1 MRIGVVVDN
10 EFDQD
15 VRVRGQHAILEE
27 TFGSVPVLCY
37 DLGSEEL
44 RQSKNIERLKVDRRW
59 RNRWFGLQ
67 NRWDKYS
74 QFWGKAIAKFIRD
87 NELDVI
93 HVHDLYM
100 AKAAK
105 MGVNGFACKIILDLH
120 ENYPASVLTQT
131 WTKNGLKGF
140 LANAS
145 KWSKKEPKFL
155 AMADHIITLSDHFA
169 LSLSTKYKISSD
181 RFTTIPNVPNMDSYD
196 LKVEAIPDAGRV
208 TLCYYGGVSERR
220 GVLWLMQKFIEN
232 GLQSKFKLKI
242 IGPIDASDKVE
253 FDTLLIAAGASC
265 EYVKWITNRDL
276 GAHLSDVH
284 IGLCPI
290 DKNPQHESGVAN
302 KVYQYMMFG
311 RPVLVS
317 NCGPQKELVEKY
329 SCGFSYIARDERSFL
344 ECLEV
349 LENTSLEDL
358 ISMGENGRN
367 AVKDELNL
375 KKVQADLLAIYQGL
389 ATDLAI
395 EFP

>member
-1 MRIGVVVDN
+1 
-10 EFDQD
+10 
-15 VRVRGQHAILEE
+15 
-27 TFGSVPVLCY
+27 
-37 DLGSEEL
+37 
-44 RQSKNIERLKVDRRW
+44 
-59 RNRWFGLQ
+59 
-67 NRWDKYS
+67 
-74 QFWGKAIAKFIRD
+74 
-87 NELDVI
+87 
-93 HVHDLYM
+93 
-100 AKAAK
+100 
-105 MGVNGFACKIILDLH
+105 VNGLACKIILDLH

-169 LSLSTKYKISSD
+169 LSLSTKYKISLD